1 MKTDGSFAALTIQWL
16 TLVLGVG
23 VLDLQHPVLAA
34 GLVQGA
40 EPGHQVVS
48 RADNERSQ
56 CFHNIRYLEKAGYN
70 ISPQA

>member
-1 MKTDGSFAALTIQWL
+1 MIVKTDGSFAALTIQWL

-48 RADNERSQ
+48 NAGNESLP
-56 CFHNIRYLEKAGYN
+56 CFHNNIRRGRLLA
-70 ISPQA
+70 